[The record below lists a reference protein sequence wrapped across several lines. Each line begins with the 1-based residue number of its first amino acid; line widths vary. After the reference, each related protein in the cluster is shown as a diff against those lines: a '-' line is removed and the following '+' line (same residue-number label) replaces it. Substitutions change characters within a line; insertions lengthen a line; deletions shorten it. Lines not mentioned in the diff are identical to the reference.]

1 MKVLIVG
8 AGGQGAPCASILARD
23 NDVSSIVLGDIDLDL
38 ANRVK
43 ARIGSDKITAVR
55 LDASSVEEVEK
66 AAQEADVV
74 INMTLIRFNHNVMQA
89 ALNSG
94 AHYVDTAL
102 GDPVWDQFVA
112 GEPIA
117 LDQEFKE
124 AGLTALV
131 GCGATPGIT
140 NVLARYVCDKLDRVD
155 EIRVRLGER
164 EWGEEEV
171 VSGWDPGWAP
181 EVALTDY
188 ASPSPVFKDGRCVEY
203 PPFSGV
209 EEYTF
214 PDPVGRVT
222 IAHHAHEEAPLLG
235 RFIGKGLGYC
245 EFKYPIDPIAG
256 ALVKMGFA
264 NEEPLDVKGVQVAPL
279 DVISAM
285 VPRPVGIFFM
295 ESEETVQLPLLH
307 AYALIVEVKGGRS
320 REDVTYRLTVVL
332 PPSPEERGMMFARL
346 GTVQI
351 YIALPAAI
359 GAKMCV
365 EGVAKG
371 VIAPECLDP
380 MGFLKAMSDMGAP
393 LRFTE
398 AYIREVVVS

>member
-1 MKVLIVG
+1 MRVLIVG

-23 NDVSSIVLGDIDLDL
+23 SDVSSITLGDIDLDL

-43 ARIGSDKITAVR
+43 DRVGSDKIATVK
-55 LDASSVEEVEK
+55 LDAASVNELEK
-66 AAQEADVV
+66 AAQGADVV
-74 INMTLIRFNHNVMQA
+74 INLTLIRFNHSVMQA

-102 GDPVWDQFVA
+102 GDPFWDQFVA

-117 LDQEFKE
+117 LDREFKE

-164 EWGEEEV
+164 EWGEEDV

-181 EVALTDY
+181 EIALTDY
-188 ASPSPVFKDGRCVEY
+188 ASPSPVFEDGRCVEY
-203 PPFSGV
+203 RPFSGV

-235 RFIGKGLGYC
+235 RFIGKGLRYC

-264 NEEPLDVKGVQVAPL
+264 SEEPLDVKGVQVAPL
-279 DVISAM
+279 DVISAL
-285 VPRPVGIFFM
+285 VPRPVGAFFM
-295 ESEETVQLPLLH
+295 ESEETVQLPLLY
-307 AYALIVEVKGGRS
+307 AYALVVEVKGNESG
-320 REDVTYRLTVVL
+320 EDVTYRLTGLL
-332 PPSPEERGMMFARL
+332 PPSPEERGMIFARL

-351 YIALPAAI
+351 YVALPAAI

-365 EGVAKG
+365 GGVAKG

-380 MGFLKAMSDMGAP
+380 MVFLKTMSDMGAP

-398 AYIREVVVS
+398 ECIREVVIS